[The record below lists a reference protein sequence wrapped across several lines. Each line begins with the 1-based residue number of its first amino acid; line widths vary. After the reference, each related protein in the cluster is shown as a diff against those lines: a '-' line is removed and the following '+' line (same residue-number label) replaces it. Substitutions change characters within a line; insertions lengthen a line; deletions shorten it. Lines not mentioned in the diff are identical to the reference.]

1 MSNNGVSLAG
11 YEKTLRKCHGILHE
25 TKPKLSSLDWR
36 KMDLEKFGPE
46 ATVVLDPPY
55 PNAMLGA
62 AEARAAEPR
71 WFAAD
76 LWGGLVTVESNLV
89 SFETGRRLLM
99 IVGEQLHS

>member
-1 MSNNGVSLAG
+1 MAYMESTGTIWSPYLVTINCAWSAKSSRMRCTG
-11 YEKTLRKCHGILHE
+11 LRSR
-25 TKPKLSSLDWR
+25 TSRNKP
-36 KMDLEKFGPE
+36 P
-46 ATVVLDPPY
+46 APPKVT
-55 PNAMLGA
+55 MLGA
-62 AEARAAEPR
+62 AEARAAERR

>member
-1 MSNNGVSLAG
+1 
-11 YEKTLRKCHGILHE
+11 
-25 TKPKLSSLDWR
+25 
-36 KMDLEKFGPE
+36 
-46 ATVVLDPPY
+46 
-55 PNAMLGA
+55 MLGA
-62 AEARAAEPR
+62 AEARAAERR